1 MRDALKFAQIPK
13 FPFFFFVVRPHSRA
27 RRKPWGC
34 GGGLYSG
41 IVDEAVFKMFCVE
54 YARSSSSAAQRAARS
69 AQRASQVKFLL
80 STQIQNSP
88 PWCAP
93 PLALWLKE

>member
-54 YARSSSSAAQRAARS
+54 YARSSAAQRAARS
-69 AQRASQVKFLL
+69 AQRAALSAQVKSSSYFPHKYK
-80 STQIQNSP
+80 I
-88 PWCAP
+88 AP
-93 PLALWLKE
+93 LGARRR